1 MSVNPFLLFITATA
15 FQKFP
20 ARAPGRLLFVAGDLL
35 CREQFPKSAPVAALR
50 NVVGGLR
57 SQGICPPPG
66 TWQYVIV
73 SSRVKHFNEAPA
85 VFTERPAWR
94 AVGNGWRHLHGS
106 VRGAGVSFEWH
117 DFKTHAEFDWGKSF
131 HPGSVEV
138 CLNLEGE
145 GRVGSHKSEATFTPL
160 TVGFYRRGE
169 SPLAAT
175 RSANQRHQFLT
186 VEMSFDF
193 LRRHLGEF
201 VTSLHPLVRE
211 VVAGQPEKSAIAAP
225 ARLTSR
231 QQQLLAS
238 LRDAPVLALAQSVW
252 YQAKALE
259 VAAEFFFV
267 VPGEQELFC
276 QRQQRISAERVE
288 KVTALLREKL
298 AEPPTLEE
306 LGRAAGCSP
315 FHLSR
320 TFSAATGMTI
330 PQYTRQL
337 RMERAAELLK
347 SGKFNVTE
355 AALEVGYSSL
365 SHFSQAF
372 HETFGCCPGL
382 YPLKTPT
389 QSNSLQQQQ

>member
-1 MSVNPFLLFITATA
+1 MPKTARRQIENSDDSEIGA
-15 FQKFP
+15 
-20 ARAPGRLLFVAGDLL
+20 
-35 CREQFPKSAPVAALR
+35 
-50 NVVGGLR
+50 
-57 SQGICPPPG
+57 
-66 TWQYVIV
+66 
-73 SSRVKHFNEAPA
+73 APA
-85 VFTERPAWR
+85 FSERPAWR
-94 AVGNGWRHLHGS
+94 AVGDGWQHLHGS

-117 DFKTHAEFDWGKSF
+117 DFKTSGGEFDWGKTF

-138 CLNLEGE
+138 CLNLEGS
-145 GRVGSHKSEATFTPL
+145 GKVALNKNVIIFSPL
-160 TVGFYRRGE
+160 TAGFYRRGE
-169 SPLAAT
+169 QPLHAA
-175 RSANQRHQFLT
+175 RAANQRHQFLT
-186 VEMSFDF
+186 VEMSFEF

-211 VVAGQPEKSAIAAP
+211 VVAGQQEKSAVAP
-225 ARLTSR
+225 PMRLTSR

-238 LRDAPVLALAQSVW
+238 LRAAPVLALAQSVW

-267 VPGEQELFC
+267 APGEKELFC
-276 QRQQRISAERVE
+276 QRQQRLSGERVE
-288 KVTALLREKL
+288 KVIALLRGKL
-298 AEPPTLEE
+298 DAPPNLEE
-306 LGRAAGCSP
+306 IGRAVGCSP

-337 RMERAAELLK
+337 RMERAAELLR

-389 QSNSLQQQQ
+389 QKSSLKQPE

>member
-1 MSVNPFLLFITATA
+1 VS
-15 FQKFP
+15 KP
-20 ARAPGRLLFVAGDLL
+20 AKKQAETVVAENL
-35 CREQFPKSAPVAALR
+35 P
-50 NVVGGLR
+50 
-57 SQGICPPPG
+57 I
-66 TWQYVIV
+66 
-73 SSRVKHFNEAPA
+73 PA
-85 VFTERPAWR
+85 FTERPAWR
-94 AVGNGWRHLHGS
+94 AIGDGWRHLHGS
-106 VRGAGVSFEWH
+106 VAHAGASFEWH
-117 DFKTHAEFDWGKSF
+117 DFKTSGGEFDWGKTF
-131 HPGSVEV
+131 HPGSIEV
-138 CLNLEGE
+138 CLNLEGRGTVALNKTE
-145 GRVGSHKSEATFTPL
+145 IAFAPL
-160 TVGFYRRGE
+160 TAGFYRRGE
-169 SPLAAT
+169 QPLRAA
-175 RSANQRHQFLT
+175 RQAGQRHQFLT

-211 VVAGQPEKSAIAAP
+211 VVVGETEKSAVATAT
-225 ARLTSR
+225 RLTSR

-238 LRDAPVLALAQSVW
+238 LRDAPVLALAQTVW

-267 VPGEQELFC
+267 APGERELFC
-276 QRQQRISAERVE
+276 QRQQRLSAERVE
-288 KVTALLREKL
+288 KVIVLLREKL

-306 LGRAAGCSP
+306 IGRVVGCSP

-320 TFSAATGMTI
+320 TFSAATGLTI

-355 AALEVGYSSL
+355 AALEVGYASL
-365 SHFSQAF
+365 SHFSQSF

-389 QSNSLQQQQ
+389 QKSSIRERE

>member
-1 MSVNPFLLFITATA
+1 MPGCWQKDFLPASV
-15 FQKFP
+15 
-20 ARAPGRLLFVAGDLL
+20 RLLFVGGVLRHKII
-35 CREQFPKSAPVAALR
+35 CPSGKKWHIVVVPKPAKRQIENGAADEPVA
-50 NVVGGLR
+50 V
-57 SQGICPPPG
+57 
-66 TWQYVIV
+66 
-73 SSRVKHFNEAPA
+73 PA
-85 VFTERPAWR
+85 FSERPAWR
-94 AVGNGWRHLHGS
+94 AIGDGWRHLHGS

-117 DFKTHAEFDWGKSF
+117 DFKANSEFDWGKSF
-131 HPGSVEV
+131 HPGSIEV

-145 GRVGSHKSEATFTPL
+145 GRVSFNKSAAAFTPL
-160 TVGFYRRGE
+160 TAGFYRRGE
-169 SPLAAT
+169 QVLPAT

-211 VVAGQPEKSAIAAP
+211 VVAGQSEKSAIALP
-225 ARLTSR
+225 TRLTSR

-238 LRDAPVLALAQSVW
+238 LREAPVLALAQSVW

-267 VPGEQELFC
+267 APGEQELFC

-288 KVTALLREKL
+288 KVVAVLREKL
-298 AEPPTLEE
+298 SEPPTLEE
-306 LGRAAGCSP
+306 LGRVVGCSP

-320 TFSAATGMTI
+320 TFSTVTGMTI

-337 RMERAAELLK
+337 RLERAAELLK

-372 HETFGCCPGL
+372 HEAFGCCPGL
-382 YPLKTPT
+382 YPLRTPT
-389 QSNSLQQQQ
+389 QNTSLK

>member
-1 MSVNPFLLFITATA
+1 MTFAESFFVRCRSLAICWRWF
-15 FQKFP
+15 
-20 ARAPGRLLFVAGDLL
+20 AR
-35 CREQFPKSAPVAALR
+35 KM
-50 NVVGGLR
+50 
-57 SQGICPPPG
+57 ICPAQG
-66 TWQYVIV
+66 RWHIV
-73 SSRVKHFNEAPA
+73 SVSKPA
-85 VFTERPAWR
+85 KQQIGNGAANGSAAAAAFTERPAWR
-94 AVGNGWRHLHGS
+94 SIGDGWRHLHGS

-117 DFKTHAEFDWGKSF
+117 DFKTHAEFDWGKTF
-131 HPGSVEV
+131 HPDSVEV

-145 GRVGSHKSEATFTPL
+145 GRVIGNKSEAVFAPL
-160 TVGFYRRGE
+160 TAGFYRRGE
-169 SPLAAT
+169 QPLPAT

-201 VTSLHPLVRE
+201 VASLHPLVGE
-211 VVAGQPEKSAIAAP
+211 VVAGQSEKSDVTSTS
-225 ARLTSR
+225 RLTSR

-238 LRDAPVLALAQSVW
+238 LREAPVLALAQSVW

-259 VAAEFFFV
+259 VAAEFFFTA
-267 VPGEQELFC
+267 PDELFC
-276 QRQQRISAERVE
+276 QRQQRIAAERVE
-288 KVTALLREKL
+288 KVVAVLREKL
-298 AEPPTLEE
+298 SEPPTLEE
-306 LGRAAGCSP
+306 IGRVVGCSP

-320 TFSAATGMTI
+320 TFSTATGMTI

-372 HETFGCCPGL
+372 HEIFGCCPGL

-389 QSNSLQQQQ
+389 QKNSTG

>member
-1 MSVNPFLLFITATA
+1 MHNVAVLKAAKQQIEATD
-15 FQKFP
+15 
-20 ARAPGRLLFVAGDLL
+20 APDI
-35 CREQFPKSAPVAALR
+35 S
-50 NVVGGLR
+50 
-57 SQGICPPPG
+57 
-66 TWQYVIV
+66 
-73 SSRVKHFNEAPA
+73 

-94 AVGNGWRHLHGS
+94 AVGDGWRHLHGS
-106 VRGAGVSFEWH
+106 VSSAGVSFEWH
-117 DFKTHAEFDWGKSF
+117 DFKTKGEFDWGKSF
-131 HPGSVEV
+131 HPGSIEV
-138 CLNLEGE
+138 CLNLEGD
-145 GRVGSHKSEATFTPL
+145 GRVSFNKQAAVFTPL
-160 TVGFYRRGE
+160 SAGFYRRGE
-169 SPLAAT
+169 QPLRAT
-175 RSANQRHQFLT
+175 RQANQRHQFLT

-193 LRRHLGEF
+193 LRRHLGDF

-211 VVAGQPEKSAIAAP
+211 VVSGQSEKSAVASP
-225 ARLTSR
+225 TRLTSR

-238 LRDAPVLALAQSVW
+238 LRDAPVLALAQAVW

-267 VPGEQELFC
+267 APGGQELFC
-276 QRQQRISAERVE
+276 QRQHRLSAERVE
-288 KVTALLREKL
+288 KVIALLREKL
-298 AEPPTLEE
+298 SEPPTLGEI
-306 LGRAAGCSP
+306 GRAVGCSP

-365 SHFSQAF
+365 SHFSQTF

-382 YPLKTPT
+382 YPLRTTT
-389 QSNSLQQQQ
+389 QKREHGFFNQKQ